1 MKRFLLLLC
10 TLLCLCGCDP
20 DERLAKE
27 RQMTLVYLAGN
38 NNLSDNAV
46 SDYNDIKAG
55 WLPTTRGSD
64 KVLLVYHHY
73 LLRDEKTY
81 EVIDKTPV
89 LVRLSKDRKGNVVE
103 DIIQTYPE
111 ETNSADPQTLA
122 TVLADAEMAWPSAH
136 HGIVLWSHGSGFLPP
151 GYYRNP
157 QERAQEDP
165 VFTEADP
172 YAFMVK
178 AGDDAI
184 KSFAEDNGKE
194 MDLLDLRKVLSRFHY
209 DFIAFDCCLMG
220 NIELAYELRN
230 ICDYLL
236 FSPTEILT
244 DGFPYEMMMQA
255 IFNQPT
261 ETALRN
267 IAQSYMAHY
276 RAYTDEM
283 YQSATISL
291 VSTAGLPA
299 LASACQT
306 VFHNHQDQILMID
319 RSRVQQYFRGDKHW
333 YYDIDDL
340 VKQVADDN
348 EYRAFNRALNQAVI
362 YRDATEYFFKYI
374 DPYGMVHYDI
384 KFEHYSGLS
393 IYIPRPEYTVLNNY
407 YKTLAWN
414 QATGLVQ

>member
-1 MKRFLLLLC
+1 MKRHFIFLLC
-10 TLLCLCGCDP
+10 ALLCLCGCDR

-38 NNLSDNAV
+38 NNLSDDAI
-46 SDYNDIKAG
+46 SDYASIKTG
-55 WLPTTRGSD
+55 WLPTTRGSE

-73 LLRDEKTY
+73 QLRDEQTY
-81 EVIDKTPV
+81 EIIDKTPV

-103 DIIQTYPE
+103 DIIRTYPDD
-111 ETNSADPQTLA
+111 TNSADAETLA
-122 TVLADAEMAWPSAH
+122 TVLSDAEAAWPSAH

-151 GYYRNP
+151 GYFANP
-157 QERAQEDP
+157 QERAKDDP
-165 VFTEADP
+165 AFTEADP

-178 AGDDAI
+178 AGDDTV
-184 KSFAEDNGKE
+184 KSFAEDNKKE

-209 DFIAFDCCLMG
+209 DFIALDCCLMG
-220 NIELAYELRN
+220 NVELAYELRN
-230 ICDYLL
+230 VCDYLL

-267 IAQSYMAHY
+267 IAQNYMALY
-276 RAYTDEM
+276 RSYSGQ
-283 YQSATISL
+283 YCSATISL
-291 VSTAGLPA
+291 INTAGLQA
-299 LASACQT
+299 LANACQT
-306 VFHNHQDQILMID
+306 IFHNHQDQILMLD
-319 RSRVQQYFRGDKHW
+319 RSRVQQYFRNNKHW
-333 YYDIDDL
+333 FYDIDDFVL
-340 VKQVADDN
+340 QVADDS
-348 EYRAFNRALNQAVI
+348 EYQAFNRALNQAVI
-362 YRDATEYFFKYI
+362 YRDATEYFIELKI
-374 DPYGMVHYDI
+374 
-384 KFEHYSGLS
+384 EHYSGLS